1 MNWGKFQGGETFNFP
16 LAYST
21 FVNASIFIYGTQD
34 NNTNGQIWVN
44 SYFTLTYIVARI
56 EGSNNYNIGPYRS
69 VITIGI

>member
-1 MNWGKFQGGETFNFP
+1 MNWGKFQGRETFNFP

-34 NNTNGQIWVN
+34 NNANGQIWIN
-44 SYFTLTYIVARI
+44 SYLTLTYIGAHI
-56 EGSNNYNIGPYRS
+56 QGSNNYNIGPYRS